1 MIAAITAGGRV
12 GGELARTIGT
22 DVKALARVNG
32 RTLVDVAI
40 AAAKAAGA
48 RRIAVIGGA
57 EVREHCAARID
68 EVIAE
73 SADGRENIR
82 KAIETG
88 SSESLLLMTS
98 DLPFISGPDI
108 AAFLE
113 RCGGADVALPLASA
127 VEYVARFPGAPP
139 HVTRVG
145 AERIANGSIVYFGPG
160 IAPRV
165 LAAAQR
171 LFDARKS
178 LVRLAAVLGPRL
190 LIRYIAGRLRIVDIE
205 GRAHELLGVEARAV
219 RDASPALC
227 FDVDTLA
234 DYRYAIAYSK
244 RT

>member
-12 GGELARTIGT
+12 SGKLARAIGT
-22 DVKALARVNG
+22 DVKALACVHDRS
-32 RTLVDVAI
+32 LVDVAI

-57 EVREHCAARID
+57 AVREHCAARVD

-73 SADGRENIR
+73 SGDGRENIR

-88 SSESLLLMTS
+88 ATEPLLLMTS
-98 DLPFISGPDI
+98 DLPFISGVDV
-108 AAFLE
+108 ATFLE
-113 RCGGADVALPLASA
+113 RCGGADVALPLASEA
-127 VEYVARFPGAPP
+127 DYVARFPGAPA
-139 HVTRVG
+139 HVTRLG
-145 AERIANGSIVYFGPG
+145 AERIANGSIVYFGSG
-160 IAPRV
+160 VAPRV

-178 LVRLAAVLGPRL
+178 LVRLASVLGPRL
-190 LIRYIAGRLRIVDIE
+190 LFRYIAGRLCIADVE
-205 GRAHELLGVEARAV
+205 TRAYELLGVEARAV

-234 DYRYAIAYSK
+234 DYRYAIAY
-244 RT
+244 RTRA